1 VTELVSM
8 LVPLLTQPSWLHVLG
23 LLLGVPAIIFIVIS
37 ILTKSK
43 QFIQAA
49 RGQQP
54 PDPSEPIWI
63 GEVPPEPGTGG
74 SGGAKPELVTGRR
87 AAADEVGG
95 ASVRW

>member
-1 VTELVSM
+1 M

-49 RGQQP
+49 HGQQP
-54 PDPSEPIWI
+54 ADPSEPIWI
-63 GEVPPEPGTGG
+63 GEIPLEPGERG
-74 SGGAKPELVTGRR
+74 SGEPKSELVTGRR